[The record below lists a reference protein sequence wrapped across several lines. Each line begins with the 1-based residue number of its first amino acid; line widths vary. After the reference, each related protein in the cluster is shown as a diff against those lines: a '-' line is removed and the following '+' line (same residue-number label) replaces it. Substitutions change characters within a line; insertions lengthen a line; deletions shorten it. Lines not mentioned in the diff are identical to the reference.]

1 MCGIF
6 GITNF
11 KETSLHDARNALHTL
26 THRGPDQWDEYIN
39 ENIYLGHRRLS
50 ILDLSES
57 GRQPMISDDG
67 HIVIIVNGEIYNYKD
82 LKTQVGDQTS
92 FKSASDSEILIHGY
106 RKWGIEKL
114 LDKLEGMYSFA
125 ILDNLKNELFIAR
138 DRVGVKP
145 LYYAMIDKQLVFAS
159 ELKAIQA
166 FYNQKLPPVDYTA
179 LYDFLTY
186 RYIPAPKTMYKNIY
200 KLEPAHYLHIKL
212 SNNSLINKTYW
223 TLDVNKNRD
232 TIEQA
237 TKKINLLVDQSV
249 DEQMMSDV
257 PLGFFLSGGLD
268 SSTVVSVAAKKSKN
282 INTFSIGFF
291 EESHDESQFADLVA
305 ELNMTNHKKM
315 ILNEFKTAE
324 LFENLKTWFDEPFAD
339 FSCFPTFLVSKFAKE
354 DATVALT
361 GDGGDEVFGGYNW
374 YNEFNK
380 KSKFRFPSLAPLGRL
395 LPNYYGKQHLL
406 AKAIRKIEYPH
417 LLDDLELYTKVLSG
431 QIRKQKTD
439 FRNLWEIPDDYDD
452 YWNFRKF
459 YRPDLDL
466 YTRLQY
472 LDFHTFLPDDIL
484 TKVDRVSMAVSLEC
498 RVPLLST
505 PLIEYVYSLPESV
518 RYHNGELKGA
528 MKTAFSNILPAE
540 IINRE
545 KKGFSIPMNDWAPN
559 LFGSGINSKE
569 YILQNLFSIDV

>member
-11 KETSLHDARNALHTL
+11 KGTSLHDARNALHTL
-26 THRGPDQWDEYIN
+26 THRGPDQWDEYVGDGV
-39 ENIYLGHRRLS
+39 YLGHRRLS

-67 HIVIIVNGEIYNYKD
+67 NIVIIVNGEIYNYKE
-82 LKTQVGDQTS
+82 LKKEIGGNES
-92 FKSASDSEILIHGY
+92 FKSSSDSEVLIHGY

-114 LDKLEGMYSFA
+114 LEKLEGMYAFA
-125 ILDNLKNELFIAR
+125 IFDNLKKEMYVAR
-138 DRVGVKP
+138 DRVGIKP
-145 LYYAMIDKQLVFAS
+145 LFYAMIDNEIVFAS
-159 ELKAIQA
+159 ELKAIQTY
-166 FYNQKLPPVDYTA
+166 FNHRLPPIDYTS

-186 RYIPAPKTMYKNIY
+186 RYIPAPKTMFKNIF

-212 SNNSLINKTYW
+212 PNNSSINRRYW
-223 TLDVNKNRD
+223 SLDVNNNGD
-232 TIEQA
+232 TLEKAI
-237 TKKINLLVDQSV
+237 TKINELVDQSV

-257 PLGFFLSGGLD
+257 PLGFFLSGGID
-268 SSTVVSVAAKKSKN
+268 SSTVVSVAAKKRKN
-282 INTFSIGFF
+282 INTFSIGFS
-291 EESHDESQFADLVA
+291 EESHDETHFADLVS

-339 FSCFPTFLVSKFAKE
+339 FSCFPTYLVSKFAKE
-354 DATVALT
+354 NATVALT

-374 YNEFNK
+374 YNEFLK
-380 KSKFRFPSLAPLGRL
+380 KSKFRFPSLTSLGRL
-395 LPNYYGKQHLL
+395 LPNYYGKQHLF
-406 AKAIRKIEYPH
+406 AKVIRKIEYPH
-417 LLDDLELYTKVLSG
+417 LLDDLELYTKILSG
-431 QIRKQKTD
+431 QIRKQKTGY
-439 FRNLWEIPDDYDD
+439 RNLWEIPHDYDD

-459 YRPDLDL
+459 YKPDLDL
-466 YTRLQY
+466 FTRLQY

-505 PLIEYVYSLPESV
+505 PLIEYVYCLPENV
-518 RYHNGELKGA
+518 RYHNGVLKGA
-528 MKTAFSNILPAE
+528 MKKAFSNILPAE
-540 IINRE
+540 IIHRE

-559 LFGSGINSKE
+559 LFGSDVNLKK
-569 YILQNLFSIDV
+569 YILKNLFSIDV